1 MLKTNFVE
9 PNPPQSS
16 QNQQQQQHGTNR
28 LSHRSVVGDNEW
40 SPIRGR
46 QVTDNLLGE
55 SVSIG
60 GNNNGSNNIGTT
72 DIWGSNYVGQ
82 SMWYPEGNN
91 NPTNRRVMGS
101 RDFGIP

>member
-1 MLKTNFVE
+1 MLTNFVE
-9 PNPPQSS
+9 PNPQQSS
-16 QNQQQQQHGTNR
+16 HNQQQQQHGTNR
-28 LSHRSVVGDNEW
+28 LSHRPVGSDTEW
-40 SPIRGR
+40 PPIRGR
-46 QVTDNLLGE
+46 QGVTDNLLGE

-60 GNNNGSNNIGTT
+60 GNNGGNNIGTT

-82 SMWYPEGNN
+82 SLWYPEGNN